1 LEILTGSLLIIAKI
15 LVPKKSEYF
24 ANENLIN
31 ISNNLFNFQ
40 YSKFPTYLEEA
51 LIDMLCKWILM
62 AFEFVDFNL

>member
-1 LEILTGSLLIIAKI
+1 

-31 ISNNLFNFQ
+31 ISDNLFNFQ

-51 LIDMLCKWILM
+51 LIDMLCKWTLM
-62 AFEFVDFNL
+62 AFEFVDVSEVHNALPLKHKK